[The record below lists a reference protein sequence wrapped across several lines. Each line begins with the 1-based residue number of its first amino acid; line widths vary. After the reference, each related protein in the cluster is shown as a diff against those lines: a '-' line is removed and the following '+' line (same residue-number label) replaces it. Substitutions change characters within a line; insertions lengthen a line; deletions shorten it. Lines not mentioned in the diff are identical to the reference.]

1 MLTWYLILINA
12 LGLLIMLVD
21 KQKAKAGA
29 WRIPE
34 ATLLSIAAIGGSIGI
49 LTGMYFFRHKT
60 RKWKF
65 TVGVPLILAV
75 QLAAF
80 YLLTQI

>member
-1 MLTWYLILINA
+1 MITWYLILINA
-12 LGLLIMLVD
+12 LGLFIMLVD

-34 ATLLSIAAIGGSIGI
+34 ATLLTAAVIGGSIGI
-49 LTGMYFFRHKT
+49 LTGMYVFRHKT

-65 TVGVPLILAV
+65 FIGVPLIFAA
-75 QLAAF
+75 QLAAIYF
-80 YLLTQI
+80 LTHT

>member
-1 MLTWYLILINA
+1 MLTLYLILINA

-34 ATLLSIAAIGGSIGI
+34 TTLLSLAVIGGSIGV
-49 LTGMYFFRHKT
+49 LTGMYIFRHKT

-65 TVGVPLILAV
+65 SIGVPLILAM
-75 QLAAF
+75 QLAAV
-80 YLLTQI
+80 YLLT

>member
-1 MLTWYLILINA
+1 MITWYLILINA
-12 LGLLIMLVD
+12 LGLFIMLVD

-34 ATLLSIAAIGGSIGI
+34 STLLTVAVIGGSIGV
-49 LTGMYFFRHKT
+49 LTGMYVFRHKT

-65 TVGVPLILAV
+65 FIGIPLILAV
-75 QLAAF
+75 QLAAIYF
-80 YLLTQI
+80 YTHM

>member
-1 MLTWYLILINA
+1 MLIWYLILINA

-21 KQKAKAGA
+21 KQKAIARG

-34 ATLLSIAAIGGSIGI
+34 ATLLSVAIIGGSVGI
-49 LTGMYFFRHKT
+49 LCGMYIFRHKT

-65 TVGVPLILAV
+65 SIGVPLILAV
-75 QLAAF
+75 QLAAV
-80 YLLTQI
+80 YLLR

>member
-1 MLTWYLILINA
+1 MITWYLILINA
-12 LGLLIMLVD
+12 LGLFIMLVD

-34 ATLLSIAAIGGSIGI
+34 ATLLTAAVIGGSIGI
-49 LTGMYFFRHKT
+49 LTGMYVFRHKT

-65 TVGVPLILAV
+65 FIGVPLIFAA
-75 QLAAF
+75 QLAAVYF
-80 YLLTQI
+80 LTHT